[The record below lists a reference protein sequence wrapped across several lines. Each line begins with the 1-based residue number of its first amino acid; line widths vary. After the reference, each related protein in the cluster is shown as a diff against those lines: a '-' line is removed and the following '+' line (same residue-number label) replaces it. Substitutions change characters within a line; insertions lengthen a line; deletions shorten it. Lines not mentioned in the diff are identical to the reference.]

1 MGSTHSVI
9 KLLKERFSRS
19 GGTLS
24 FDVLIR
30 DLSILLQDESLLR
43 IVRSFWIQ
51 SPPESQTRDQTWMS
65 MIDRISIRLQSL
77 RHLMTCPTLRSC
89 RAEAQAASVAATT

>member
-51 SPPESQTRDQTWMS
+51 SPPESQTRLRRSDVDVD
-65 MIDRISIRLQSL
+65 DRPDLYPSAILETSDDLPHPS
-77 RHLMTCPTLRSC
+77 
-89 RAEAQAASVAATT
+89 

>member
-9 KLLKERFSRS
+9 KLLKERFSQS

-30 DLSILLQDESLLR
+30 DLSILLQD
-43 IVRSFWIQ
+43 
-51 SPPESQTRDQTWMS
+51 
-65 MIDRISIRLQSL
+65 
-77 RHLMTCPTLRSC
+77 
-89 RAEAQAASVAATT
+89 

>member
-30 DLSILLQDESLLR
+30 DLILLQDESLLR

-51 SPPESQTRDQTWMS
+51 SPPESQTRLRRSDVDVD
-65 MIDRISIRLQSL
+65 DRPDLYPSAIL
-77 RHLMTCPTLRSC
+77 
-89 RAEAQAASVAATT
+89 